1 MSKKLA
7 LIASKGTLDWAYP
20 PFILASTA
28 AALDYEVSIF
38 FTFYGL
44 TLLKKDVSDLKVSPL
59 GNPAMPM
66 PISMPT
72 LVQALPGMESMA
84 TMMMKQK
91 ISDKGIASIEELREI
106 CLESGVKLIACQM
119 TMDLFGFKRDEFID
133 GIEIGGAATFFD
145 FAGEADVSLFI

>member
-28 AALDYEVSIF
+28 AALDYEVQIF

-44 TLLKKDVSDLKVSPL
+44 TLLKKDISDLKVSPL
-59 GNPAMPM
+59 GNPAMPL
-66 PISMPT
+66 PLPLPN

-84 TMMMKQK
+84 TMLMKQK
-91 ISDKGIASIEELREI
+91 IAAKGVASIEELRDI
-106 CLESGVKLIACQM
+106 CLEAGVRLIACQM
-119 TMDLFGFKRDEFID
+119 TMDLFDFKREELMA
-133 GIEIGGAATFFD
+133 GIEIGGAATFFE